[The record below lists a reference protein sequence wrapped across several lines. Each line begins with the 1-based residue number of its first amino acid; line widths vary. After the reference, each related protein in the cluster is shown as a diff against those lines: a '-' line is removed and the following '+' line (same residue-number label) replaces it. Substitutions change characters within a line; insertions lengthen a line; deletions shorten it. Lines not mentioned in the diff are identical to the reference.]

1 MELAG
6 LEFVCMPSDVDE
18 SIPEGLTV
26 DKYTEYL
33 SGIKAAD
40 IAERRPEDTV
50 IGSDTLV
57 ELDGEVLG
65 KPHTE
70 AEAADMLRRLSGRT
84 HRVFTGVTIISPKGR
99 DSFTSVTEVEFYP
112 LTDAQIGAYI
122 ATSEPMDKAGAYGI
136 QGRGALLVKGIRG
149 DYYTVMGFPIAEVV
163 RHLEGHI

>member
-6 LEFVCMPSDVDE
+6 LEFECMPSDVDE
-18 SIPEGLTV
+18 TIPEGLKV
-26 DKYTEYL
+26 EQYTEYL

-40 IAERRPEDTV
+40 IAGRHPRDTV

-65 KPHTE
+65 KPHSE
-70 AEAADMLRRLSGRT
+70 AEAAEMLRRLSGRT
-84 HRVFTGVTIISPKGR
+84 HRVFTGVTIISPEGR

-112 LTDAQIGAYI
+112 LTEEQIATYI
-122 ATSEPMDKAGAYGI
+122 ATGEPMDKAGAYGI
-136 QGRGALLVKGIRG
+136 QGRGALLVRGIRG